1 MMAHG
6 LGSPMFHKKYPES
19 SRVKSDGNCSISED
33 LWKKSLWNKAL
44 FCVAFVSDSAARQAV
59 LRGELERHS
68 VPYYMVR
75 TKVDQDIA
83 NNKEEPWMGQL
94 SESTPRNKDL
104 ILGPHTGFK
113 LFWGVNI
120 HFDHWVLLCFKVT
133 WPRADAIVT
142 LPTPLSPSPSAARRT
157 HDVGLARWPGDLP
170 SKWTSKKT
178 VSALRNML

>member
-1 MMAHG
+1 M
-6 LGSPMFHKKYPES
+6 
-19 SRVKSDGNCSISED
+19 
-33 LWKKSLWNKAL
+33 
-44 FCVAFVSDSAARQAV
+44 

-120 HFDHWVLLCFKVT
+120 HEFH
-133 WPRADAIVT
+133 
-142 LPTPLSPSPSAARRT
+142 
-157 HDVGLARWPGDLP
+157 
-170 SKWTSKKT
+170 
-178 VSALRNML
+178 